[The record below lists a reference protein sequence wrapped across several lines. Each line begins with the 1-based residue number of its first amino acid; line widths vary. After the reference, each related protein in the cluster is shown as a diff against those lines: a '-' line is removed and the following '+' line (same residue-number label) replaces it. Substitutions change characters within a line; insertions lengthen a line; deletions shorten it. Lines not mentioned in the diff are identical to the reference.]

1 MWEALEAVALLWTAT
16 ILVYAVIAAALITG
30 RWALN
35 RIRQAAH
42 EGGLLHS
49 AQEQP
54 H

>member
-16 ILVYAVIAAALITG
+16 ILVYAVIAA

-42 EGGLLHS
+42 EGALLHS